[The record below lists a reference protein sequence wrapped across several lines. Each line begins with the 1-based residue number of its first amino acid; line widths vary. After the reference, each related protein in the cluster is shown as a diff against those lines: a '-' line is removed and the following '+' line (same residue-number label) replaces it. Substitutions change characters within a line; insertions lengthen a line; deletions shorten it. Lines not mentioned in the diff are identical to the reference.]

1 MEACVVY
8 DTRPSKAI
16 LPAAAGACVTLSSA
30 VRWPD
35 LVGTDV
41 ALFCL
46 WRRNMT
52 LIRPV
57 GRLVVLAVFG
67 LVLACVASLGCSGA
81 TNGPPCPPPAGG
93 ERGAGD
99 ATTDSHAD
107 SQEMAGGQQPS
118 PPLDQHT
125 PP

>member
-67 LVLACVASLGCSGA
+67 LVLACVSSLGCSGA

-93 ERGAGD
+93 EGGGGGPTTDPQAASQGREGRQTAPDAADEDAGD
-99 ATTDSHAD
+99 
-107 SQEMAGGQQPS
+107 
-118 PPLDQHT
+118 
-125 PP
+125 